1 MNILIIDDQTPY
13 RTGLHSILEI
23 NLSSCHVFSTDFGP
37 HLFESTH
44 HIDVVV
50 IDPYIHEL
58 PPLDVLKLV
67 QDEFKTSKFI
77 VLTIQKDVDHLK
89 AFLQNNVSGIVDKS
103 SQSKDLIRAIN
114 QVKNNNIYISQNL
127 AESILEEVGS
137 FYEEL
142 APKFMRK
149 PDLTKREWEILELLS
164 RGFTNAQIGKEL
176 FITQGTA
183 AVHISK
189 LQKKLN
195 VSNRV
200 SAVMKAVSNRWI
212 DQTVYE
218 EDFKL

>member
-1 MNILIIDDQTPY
+1 M
-13 RTGLHSILEI
+13 
-23 NLSSCHVFSTDFGP
+23 
-37 HLFESTH
+37 
-44 HIDVVV
+44 
-50 IDPYIHEL
+50 
-58 PPLDVLKLV
+58 DVLKLV
-67 QDEFKTSKFI
+67 QEAYKISKFI

-114 QVKNNNIYISQNL
+114 QVKNNKIYISQNL
-127 AESILEEVGS
+127 AESILEEVS
-137 FYEEL
+137 SSYEEL
-142 APKFMRK
+142 APKFMKK

-164 RGFTNAQIGKEL
+164 RGFTNAQIAKEL

-212 DQTVYE
+212 DQAVYE